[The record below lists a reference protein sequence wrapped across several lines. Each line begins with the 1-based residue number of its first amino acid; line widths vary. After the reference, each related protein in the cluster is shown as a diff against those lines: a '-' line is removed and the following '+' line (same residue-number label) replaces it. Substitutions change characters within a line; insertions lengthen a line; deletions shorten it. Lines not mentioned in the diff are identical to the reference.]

1 MHTDNA
7 EDLLEDAAA
16 DFVGD
21 PLRCLGVVV
30 HVDALDAGELAA
42 LDQVGRMN
50 GFLWKWQ
57 SGMSGEHV
65 AQGSIPFC
73 TSIARALYD
82 F

>member
-1 MHTDNA
+1 MPSDDA

-16 DFVGD
+16 DFVGN
-21 PLRCLGVVV
+21 PLRCLDVVV
-30 HVDALDAGELAA
+30 HVDAGELAV

-50 GFLWKWQ
+50 GTFGIWQ
-57 SGMSGEHV
+57 SRMSGEHV
-65 AQGSIPFC
+65 AQWSTPCC

>member
-1 MHTDNA
+1 MPRDDA

-16 DFVGD
+16 DFPGD
-21 PLRCLGVVV
+21 PLRCLDVVV
-30 HVDALDAGELAA
+30 HVDAGQLAA
-42 LDQVGRMN
+42 IGQVGRMN

-57 SGMSGEHV
+57 SRMSGEHV
-65 AQGSIPFC
+65 AQGSIPCC